1 MPEKTNTDYPPSDPS
16 SIHACMI
23 YSMHENVLRKSLQF
37 MISQLKKTDSLNRET
52 VTIYLSVFRYS
63 LCSSEI
69 R

>member
-1 MPEKTNTDYPPSDPS
+1 
-16 SIHACMI
+16 MI
-23 YSMHENVLRKSLQF
+23 YSMHENVLRKSLHF
-37 MISQLKKTDSLNRET
+37 MISQLKKTDSLNRES